1 MIKLDVSGYLKKLI
15 DNLSGSITTINNT
28 LSSKANVSLNNLNA
42 TGLKQIVRQNRLAYD
57 YASDVT
63 SSVIAGSGTG
73 YTPSKDGYLFLFGVN
88 ASGQS
93 FLHIYNGSGTEL
105 WSMLRN
111 NNGGSGSGS
120 LTCIPC
126 YMGYYYR
133 SDIYYGSTGKC
144 LFIPFAN
151 G

>member
-28 LSSKANVSLNNLNA
+28 LSSKANVSLNNLNE
-42 TGLKQIVRQNRLAYD
+42 TGRNQIVRQNRLAYE

-93 FLHIYNGSGTEL
+93 VLHIYNGSGTEL
-105 WSMLRN
+105 WNMLRN
-111 NNGGSGSGS
+111 NNGGSGGGS

-126 YMGYYYR
+126 YKGYYYR
-133 SDIYYGSTGKC
+133 SDIYYGNTGKC
-144 LFIPFAN
+144 LFVPFAN